1 MNEILIYGDIGW
13 ENTARIVMEQ
23 LKDFNGEPV
32 QIRINS
38 GGGDVYEG
46 IAILNALR
54 SYEGE
59 ITTVVESLAASAA
72 SFIAVGAGG
81 RVEIRPNAE
90 LMIHRAWTF
99 ADGNSEDMARTI
111 SDLDRQ
117 DVKIAGIYAE
127 RAGGESDDWLALM
140 SSETWYSAQE
150 ALDAGLVDEIVD
162 AKKSTPDAAL
172 AARSNPKVFAQFRYN
187 SRSTA
192 PPPAHVSRSESAAET
207 TKKGDTVGIFDE
219 LAEKFGK
226 SPGDV
231 EKAFTRFFNE
241 TVTVSGEVEVTYPAD
256 TPIYPTER
264 VTIDAIVGDPANV
277 DSGDGEAAPVEDG
290 TAQNSVDTA
299 GLGLAFE
306 IGTVPE
312 GYEASVDATSGTL
325 KVKAPSGAEVG
336 ESVEIVVKV
345 NGADVPATLKVRSFS
360 EDEENAGGDP
370 VDSAAPANASLVNAM
385 KVDKSMFD
393 VLVANN
399 RELAQIKAVQ
409 ARAERHERVDK
420 WIEEGRISA
429 STRESAIKVI
439 DTDEKLAEEIY
450 GAMPVNTVPRY
461 ELGNVGSGEPSTR
474 AQELIAKSKQ
484 LRATRKNRKEN

>member
-32 QIRINS
+32 QVRINS

-59 ITTVVESLAASAA
+59 VTTVVESLAASAA

-111 SDLDRQ
+111 SDLERQ

-150 ALDAGLVDEIVD
+150 ALDGGLVDEIVD

-264 VTIDAIVGDPANV
+264 VTVDAIVGDPANV
-277 DSGDGEAAPVEDG
+277 DSVDGEAASVEDAS
-290 TAQNSVDTA
+290 AQNSVDTA

-336 ESVEIVVKV
+336 ESVEIIVKV
-345 NGADVPATLKVRSFS
+345 NGADVPATLNVRSLS
-360 EDEENAGGDP
+360 EEQDDSASEGDAVEPAVIENAVT
-370 VDSAAPANASLVNAM
+370 VDMHTYNELVGNSRAYA
-385 KVDKSMFD
+385 K
-393 VLVANN
+393 
-399 RELAQIKAVQ
+399 IKAEQ
-409 ARAERHERVDK
+409 DQAERHARVDK
-420 WIEEGRISA
+420 WISEGRISA
-429 STRESAIKVI
+429 SARDEAIKVI
-439 DTDEKLAEEIY
+439 DRDEKMAEDIY
-450 GAMPVNTVPRY
+450 GSRAVNTVPRY